1 MILLSSKLAQILRL
15 QPRGRG
21 RGPPRTRW
29 KGTVAVAP
37 SEASPSHQVTET
49 KAGPKSWLSEF
60 SKRKKHRNPK
70 TEKWLCR

>member
-1 MILLSSKLAQILRL
+1 MMILSSKVAQFLRL
-15 QPRGRG
+15 QPRG

-60 SKRKKHRNPK
+60 SKRKKHRNRK
-70 TEKWLCR
+70 RKNGLYQ